1 MLNIDPV
8 VQINVAVEAS
18 TAQAGT
24 FDVGAILTST
34 AGTANGTGDG
44 AVLSTT
50 HRYATYSSMNEVA
63 NGVLNGAPSFGS
75 STDVYSAAEKYF
87 GVSPAPAQ
95 LVIIFY
101 DTTEGTTETPTS
113 AMLDA
118 IDKGAQFYGVYYS
131 PKSEETAANI
141 KTNIIAVASALNSLN
156 RGVEFYGVTGVAS
169 TISGTDSIMK
179 ALYDSKAKR
188 AVGLACTSAIDDA
201 AGLMGV
207 AMGYSKIGTSFALCY
222 KSVDTATT
230 NSYSQSDVDKIK
242 AVNGNVYV
250 ARTKTRAGVENGATA
265 SGLRYDDV
273 LFIDKMAYDI
283 QTGIYN
289 LIANSTQKLPQ
300 NDSTSTLFINR
311 ISNILEDYYNLGVL
325 STSIWR
331 GNLFNG
337 MEEGT
342 VIEHGFYIMVDS
354 FDNQSVENRAQRKA
368 MPITI
373 LLCLAGSV
381 ESIVINLDVQT

>member
-118 IDKGAQFYGVYYS
+118 IDKGTQFYGVYYS
-131 PKSEETAANI
+131 ADAEATAADI
-141 KTNIIAVASALNSLN
+141 KTNTVALASALNSLN
-156 RGVEFYGVTGVAS
+156 RGVLFYGVTGTAS
-169 TISGTDSIMK
+169 AVTANDGIMK
-179 ALYDSKAKR
+179 TMALASAKR
-188 AVGLACTSAIDDA
+188 AIGMACTSEVDDV
-201 AGLMGV
+201 AGLMGI
-207 AMGYSKIGTSFALCY
+207 AMGYARTGNSFALCY
-222 KSVDTATT
+222 KSIATAAV
-230 NSYSQSDVDKIK
+230 NGYSQSEVETIK
-242 AVNGNVYV
+242 DVNGNVYV
-250 ARTKTRAGVENGATA
+250 ARTKTHAGVENGATG
-265 SGLRYDDV
+265 SGLRFDDV

-283 QTGIYN
+283 QTAIYDM
-289 LIANSTQKLPQ
+289 IATSTSKLPQ
-300 NDSTSTLFINR
+300 NDGTSSMFLSEINR
-311 ISNILEDYYNLGVL
+311 ILEGYYNLGVL
-325 STSIWR
+325 ATAVWR
-331 GNLFNG
+331 GTLYG
-337 MEEGT
+337 DMTEEMT
-342 VIEHGFYIMVDS
+342 IEHGYYAMVSS
-354 FDNQSVENRAQRKA
+354 FDTQTKADRALRKA

-373 LLCLAGSV
+373 LLCLSGSV